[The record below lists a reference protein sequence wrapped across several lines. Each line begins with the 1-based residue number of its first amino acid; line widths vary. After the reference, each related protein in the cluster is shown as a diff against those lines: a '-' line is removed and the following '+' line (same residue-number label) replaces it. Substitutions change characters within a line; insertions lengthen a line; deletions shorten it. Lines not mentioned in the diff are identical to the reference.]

1 MTSRWYGKIGF
12 GVTKDVGK
20 GVWKPTIEEREYYG
34 NIISVRKTA
43 ESQPYST
50 NDTVRINTKT
60 SIIDDGF
67 ISVNCATIHYVEFMG
82 ALWKVAEVT
91 PEYPRL
97 VLTLGGVYESNSNE

>member
-50 NDTVRINTKT
+50 NDTLRINTKI

-67 ISVNCATIHYVEFMG
+67 ISVNCATIRYVEFMG

-97 VLTLGGVYESNSNE
+97 VLTLGGVYERNANE

>member
-1 MTSRWYGKIGF
+1 MTSRWHGKIGF
-12 GVTKDVGK
+12 GVTKEIGK
-20 GVWKPTIEEREYYG
+20 GIWKPTIEEHEYYG

-50 NDTVRINTKT
+50 NDALRINSKI

-67 ISVNCATIHYVEFMG
+67 ISVNCATIRYVEFMG

>member
-1 MTSRWYGKIGF
+1 MTSRWHGKIGF
-12 GVTKDVGK
+12 GVTKESGK
-20 GVWKPTIEEREYYG
+20 GIWKPTIEEREYYG

-43 ESQPYST
+43 ESQPYSI
-50 NDTVRINTKT
+50 NDTLRINSKI

-67 ISVNCATIHYVEFMG
+67 ISVNCATIRYVEFMG